1 MSFLVD
7 TDVLSEPTKLQ
18 PSAKAESWLDANQA
32 LLYTSAITL
41 GELTRGIELLP
52 AGARRVRM
60 ERWLEDVRR
69 TMSGRILAFN
79 SRVSVTWGKLMAQL
93 DREGHRMPLAD
104 SLIAAIARRHQLTV
118 ATRNTPDFARAGI
131 RVVNPF
137 L

>member
-18 PSAKAESWLDANQA
+18 PSAKAESWLEANQT

-52 AGARRVRM
+52 AGAKRARM
-60 ERWLEDVRR
+60 ERWLEEVRR

-79 SRVSVTWGKLMAQL
+79 SRVAVTWGKLVAQL
-93 DREGHRMPLAD
+93 DREGHKMPLAD
-104 SLIAAIARRHQLTV
+104 SLIAAIAKRHQLTV
-118 ATRNTPDFARAGI
+118 TTRNTPDFVRAGL
-131 RVVNPF
+131 RVLNPF